1 MAIDDVSLDRLL
13 RSRAR
18 VVFMKKDGTIRTM
31 ICTTN
36 LEYVPTELHPK
47 GHGKFNINIQRVF
60 DLELNEWR
68 SFYKNYLMSVEE
80 VTGV

>member
-13 RSRAR
+13 KGRAR
-18 VVFMKKDGTIRTM
+18 VVFMKKDGSVREM

-36 LEYVPTELHPK
+36 LSLVPAELHPR
-47 GHGKFNINIQRVF
+47 GTGKYNIDIQRVF

-68 SFYKNYLMSVEE
+68 SFYKSYLMSVEAAQ
-80 VTGV
+80 